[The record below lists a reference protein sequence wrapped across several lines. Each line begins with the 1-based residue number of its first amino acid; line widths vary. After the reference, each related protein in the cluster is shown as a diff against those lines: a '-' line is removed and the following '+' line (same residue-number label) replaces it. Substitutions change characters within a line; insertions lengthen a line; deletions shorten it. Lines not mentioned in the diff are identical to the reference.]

1 MRALAS
7 VLGKVLLLFIVLE
20 VADVPFI
27 CADERPSDEISSSSP
42 VARTVDG
49 FDSVM
54 LSSPAPNMDDGDPCF
69 CPCHSSFR
77 SASASRLP
85 SSGAWVELT
94 VSSHARGIPEPSRS
108 LDHPPQNLL

>member
-7 VLGKVLLLFIVLE
+7 VLGKLLLLFVVLE
-20 VADVPFI
+20 LADVPLI
-27 CADERPSDEISSSSP
+27 CADERPSDETTQP
-42 VARTVDG
+42 VVRMVDG
-49 FDSVM
+49 FDSVT
-54 LSSPAPNMDDGDPCF
+54 LTSPAPKMDDGDPCF

-85 SSGAWVELT
+85 STGTWVGLT
-94 VSSHARGIPEPSRS
+94 GSPHARGIPGPPRA